1 MLVCR
6 NVAAGQGNFLI
17 TKDAP
22 AGEWTDGVWLDD
34 AGFDPSLLY
43 NEGVWY
49 YTRRTLD
56 PRPDGYRGPVVQAI
70 LDIATGELGVLHQ
83 LTPGY
88 GGYSSDDTER
98 PHLCY
103 VSDWYYPFSADGGPW
118 KSHTQTC
125 SRGRLSWGM
134 FEPAPH
140 NPMITHR
147 HRVGHPIQTL
157 GHADLVDTPDGAWSV
172 LSNGTR
178 NLANGEF
185 VGHHNLGCDT
195 FLIPVDW
202 QDGWPV
208 LGKGGTTELCVDADR
223 DLPSGGAPRR
233 AQHTLWNA
241 GWSCPQPAPETF
253 DATLLERIE
262 LQAGDDFCAAGDD
275 SRVGALLPDQTE
287 GEQCFEL
294 DLVELDNGVAV
305 GVGIYA
311 NGGHDMEA
319 LVTERDG
326 IRSIDLHRLVDDLEA
341 RDAFQIL
348 VEVI

>member
-1 MLVCR
+1 MVRVGRDHFLANSTLDCRPGVTVCHSTDLVNWRIVGAAVTRPARCRRDGQIGAVSFYAPTFHYAQGEFVLVCR

-195 FLIPVDW
+195 FLIPIDW

-208 LGKGGTTELCVDADR
+208 LGKGGTTELCVDA
-223 DLPSGGAPRR
+223 
-233 AQHTLWNA
+233 
-241 GWSCPQPAPETF
+241 
-253 DATLLERIE
+253 
-262 LQAGDDFCAAGDD
+262 
-275 SRVGALLPDQTE
+275 
-287 GEQCFEL
+287 
-294 DLVELDNGVAV
+294 
-305 GVGIYA
+305 
-311 NGGHDMEA
+311 
-319 LVTERDG
+319 
-326 IRSIDLHRLVDDLEA
+326 
-341 RDAFQIL
+341 
-348 VEVI
+348 